1 MNFLGLFYKEAMEL
15 NGGNQMKFV
24 RRLLESRPFLE
35 RVPDQSIIVENNLFA
50 GERIQATH
58 GKDYAF
64 IYSARGR
71 SITVNMGKIS
81 GTKITAS
88 WYNPRNG
95 VSQKAGS
102 FDNNGNKTLRLPLMA
117 TVRNGC

>member
-1 MNFLGLFYKEAMEL
+1 
-15 NGGNQMKFV
+15 MKFV
-24 RRLLESRPFLE
+24 RRLLESRPFLD
-35 RVPDQSIIVENNLFA
+35 RVPDQSMVVENNLFA

-64 IYSARGR
+64 IYTAQGR
-71 SITVNMGKIS
+71 AITVNMGKIS

-95 VSQKAGS
+95 VSKEAGS
-102 FDNNGNKTLRLPLMA
+102 FDNKGQQKFTAPTAGYGHDWVLILDDESKHYAKP
-117 TVRNGC
+117 